1 MVARG
6 PVEFFVDDF
15 APRFIVCLHGPSWS
29 HVAPLK
35 FLVVVGVVF
44 VSHRRNSCWVKLQFE
59 PRDPSDILVN

>member
-15 APRFIVCLHGPSWS
+15 APGCIVCLHGPSWS
-29 HVAPLK
+29 HVAPFE

-44 VSHRRNSCWVKLQFE
+44 VSIPLLTERFFFRST
-59 PRDPSDILVN
+59 